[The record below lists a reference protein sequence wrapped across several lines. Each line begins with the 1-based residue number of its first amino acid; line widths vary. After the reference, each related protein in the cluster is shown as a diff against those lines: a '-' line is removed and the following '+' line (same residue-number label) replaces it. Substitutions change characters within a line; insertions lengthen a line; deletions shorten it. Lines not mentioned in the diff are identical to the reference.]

1 MQHCKLAGS
10 ASAPVGWAQARPPAP
25 APVQC
30 QGKAQGAV
38 DGFGW
43 TTGASSIH
51 GRVYRRPEPSPD
63 VSQAAPGGF
72 QAPNIGSEMVRRKEE
87 KNGKKS

>member
-1 MQHCKLAGS
+1 MMQHCKLAGS

-30 QGKAQGAV
+30 QGKARQGKTMQGKAQGAV

-43 TTGASSIH
+43 ITG
-51 GRVYRRPEPSPD
+51 GPRRF
-63 VSQAAPGGF
+63 PGTEHR
-72 QAPNIGSEMVRRKEE
+72 Q
-87 KNGKKS
+87 